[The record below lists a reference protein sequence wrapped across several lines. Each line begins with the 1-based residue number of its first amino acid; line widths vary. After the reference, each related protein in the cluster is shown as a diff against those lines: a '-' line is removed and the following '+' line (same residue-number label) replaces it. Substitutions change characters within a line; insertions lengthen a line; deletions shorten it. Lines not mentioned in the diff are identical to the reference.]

1 MKKNINHLRKKILH
15 PLKNEKINE
24 KFINPFNTIGTTP
37 TNTSS
42 NFYKYDN
49 KKFLKTTYTI
59 DTFYTN
65 LTNDE
70 NKVDKK
76 ITTMN
81 IFRKGIKNIQ
91 NEKIKK
97 ENEANKFLNYLKNH
111 FSYTNRERKNNDI
124 YDPMAN
130 FKITKKPTNYSSIS
144 GRVKEMKTKTEF
156 IRIIT
161 NYIYPIF
168 ERTVNKKK
176 LLNRKALLENKIKIL
191 KEKNENERRY
201 ISLDTHMNHR
211 NYVRISALYNSKY
224 ENNDDMEIENLKN
237 RLSLL

>member
-24 KFINPFNTIGTTP
+24 KFITPFNTIGTTP

-111 FSYTNRERKNNDI
+111 FSYTNREKKNHDI
-124 YDPMAN
+124 YAPLAN
-130 FKITKKPTNYSSIS
+130 YKIKRKPTNFSSIS
-144 GRVKEMKTKTEF
+144 GRVKEMKDKTEF

-161 NYIYPIF
+161 NYIFPIF

-176 LLNRKALLENKIKIL
+176 QLNKKALLENRMKLL

-201 ISLDTHMNHR
+201 ISLDTHMNHI

-224 ENNDDMEIENLKN
+224 ENNDMEIENLKN

>member
-124 YDPMAN
+124 YDPLAN
-130 FKITKKPTNYSSIS
+130 YKIKKKPNNYNSIS
-144 GRVKEMKTKTEF
+144 GRVKEMKDKTEF

-161 NYIYPIF
+161 NYIFPIF

-176 LLNRKALLENKIKIL
+176 QLNRKALLENRIKL
-191 KEKNENERRY
+191 VKEKNEYEKRF
-201 ISLDTHMNHR
+201 ISLDTGHSHR
-211 NYVRISALYNSKY
+211 DYIRVSSLYNRKY
-224 ENNDDMEIENLKN
+224 ESKDMELENLKI
-237 RLSLL
+237 RLGFL